1 MSTFAAPISKDFR
14 ASTIEEAARH
24 FVSPPKAFKL
34 LELHRSAILTLRAR
48 GATYA
53 QICDLLKEYRVI
65 VSEAAI
71 TRFCRKHRAEVQR
84 LRLLQEQEV
93 DEPATSTPASRPMI
107 STPAI
112 TVTPNPTAPTSR
124 KVRDLRGE
132 V

>member
-1 MSTFAAPISKDFR
+1 MSTSAAPISEDFK

-24 FVSPPKAFKL
+24 FVSAPKAFKL
-34 LELHRSAILTLRAR
+34 LEEHRSAVLTLRAR
-48 GATYA
+48 EATYA
-53 QICDLLKEYRVI
+53 QICDLLKVHQII

-84 LRLLQEQEV
+84 LRLRQEQEI
-93 DEPATSTPASRPMI
+93 DEPVHSVTASRSPI

-112 TVTPNPTAPTSR
+112 SITPNPIASTSR